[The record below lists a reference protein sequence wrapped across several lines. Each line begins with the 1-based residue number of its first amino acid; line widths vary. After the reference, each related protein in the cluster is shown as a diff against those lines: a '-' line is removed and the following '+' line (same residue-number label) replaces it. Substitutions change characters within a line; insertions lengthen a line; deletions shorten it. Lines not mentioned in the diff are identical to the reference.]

1 MQLTAR
7 LLEGVLGFSPQSVF
21 WVQMLKEGRNK
32 RQKSY
37 QLLYINFIVFLTY
50 VSRQIWNQFLCVLLL
65 MES

>member
-1 MQLTAR
+1 MQLTAG
-7 LLEGVLGFSPQSVF
+7 LLEGVLGFSPHSVF